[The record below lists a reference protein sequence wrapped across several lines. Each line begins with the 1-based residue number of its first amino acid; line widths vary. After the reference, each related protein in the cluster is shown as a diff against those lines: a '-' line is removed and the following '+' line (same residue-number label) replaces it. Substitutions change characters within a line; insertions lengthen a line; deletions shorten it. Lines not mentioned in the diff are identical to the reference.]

1 MNKKIFHI
9 QRRHPRFCGDER
21 TTSGIDAVL
30 QQIEA
35 NNKELQANSHL
46 ISSQKTGEQ
55 DKQTTSPTLHCHT
68 PTFGTPRTVTKQSA
82 KWSSHKA
89 STSPRFTPPEGR

>member
-1 MNKKIFHI
+1 MNKRFFIFSAAI
-9 QRRHPRFCGDER
+9 LAFAGMSAQ
-21 TTSGIDAVL
+21 TSGIDAVL

-46 ISSQKTGEQ
+46 ISSQNWRTR
-55 DKQTTSPTLHCHT
+55 QTTTSLTLHCHT
-68 PTFGTPRTVTKQSA
+68 PTFGTPRTVTRQSA
-82 KWSSHKA
+82 KWSSRKA

>member
-1 MNKKIFHI
+1 MNKRFSIFSAAI
-9 QRRHPRFCGDER
+9 LAFAGMSAQ
-21 TTSGIDAVL
+21 TSGIDAVL

-46 ISSQKTGEQ
+46 ISSQKLENKTNNN
-55 DKQTTSPTLHCHT
+55 LHYHT
-68 PTFGTPRTVTKQSA
+68 PTFGTPRTVTRQSA
-82 KWSSHKA
+82 KWSSRKA